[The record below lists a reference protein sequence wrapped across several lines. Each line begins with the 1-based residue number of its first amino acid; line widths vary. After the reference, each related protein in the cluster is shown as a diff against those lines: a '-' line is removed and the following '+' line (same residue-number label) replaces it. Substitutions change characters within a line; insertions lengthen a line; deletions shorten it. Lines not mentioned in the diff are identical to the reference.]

1 MKNDSRDII
10 YIHLQVSER
19 FALLSGMSF
28 REFGHSTALPLRNL
42 LLLKH
47 RYEEGEFN
55 LNTLLEYVP
64 EDRVREIL
72 KEDVD
77 EYGDFCW
84 LDFEEESGLD
94 ELDGQEI
101 AELLFLGHS
110 KNHLR
115 PPFSRKLKNQ
125 YVYLAHDDGW
135 FNKLYYRT
143 LDSYFHL
150 IGNLLPLKLESLK
163 MERTWLG
170 FRKKSE
176 IPKVPEEI
184 LASLTPLMTEG
195 LIISFT
201 KAQQT
206 RQKIEIPGWVIGDYI
221 NMDDMMEGYKEIST
235 DHHPHIQISYHRKTK
250 EWSIIKK

>member
-10 YIHLQVSER
+10 YIHLQASER
-19 FALLSGMSF
+19 FALFSGMSF
-28 REFGHSTALPLRNL
+28 REFGHSTEVPLSNL

-64 EDRVREIL
+64 EDRVGEIL

-101 AELLFLGHS
+101 AELLYLGHC
-110 KNHLR
+110 KHHLR
-115 PPFSRKLKNQ
+115 PPFFRKLKNQ

-143 LDSYFHL
+143 LSSYLHL
-150 IGNLLPLKLESLK
+150 IGNVLPLKLESVTI
-163 MERTWLG
+163 ERTWLG
-170 FRKKSE
+170 FKKKSE
-176 IPKVPEEI
+176 IPKVPDEI
-184 LASLTPLMTEG
+184 LAHLTPLMAEG
-195 LIISFT
+195 LILSFS

-206 RQKIEIPGWVIGDYI
+206 RQKIEIPGWVIGDYV
-221 NMDDMMEGYKEIST
+221 NMDDMMESYKEMSA
-235 DHHPHIQISYHRKTK
+235 DHPHIQIIYYRKTK
-250 EWSIIKK
+250 EWAIIKK